1 MFLPL
6 ITKLTLGNAFFTSFQ
21 NSMWK
26 ISKIDVKKINDSNI
40 ELVLALRMILVL
52 SFVPESKVEI
62 GFDVVIDENCR
73 VASVT

>member
-1 MFLPL
+1 
-6 ITKLTLGNAFFTSFQ
+6 
-21 NSMWK
+21 MWK

-40 ELVLALRMILVL
+40 ELVLALKMILVL

-62 GFDVVIDENCR
+62 GFDVVIDKNCR